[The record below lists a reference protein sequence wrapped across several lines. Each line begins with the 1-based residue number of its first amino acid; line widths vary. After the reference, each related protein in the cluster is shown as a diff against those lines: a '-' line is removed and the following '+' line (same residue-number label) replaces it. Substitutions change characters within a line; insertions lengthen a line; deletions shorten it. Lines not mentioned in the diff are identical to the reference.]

1 MKETALQSYVISV
14 VRANGGAAR
23 KLSHRFNLGVSDL
36 LIKLIEP
43 QFVSQSKLTRY
54 PAMLI
59 EVKQRHGSNEGNRAF
74 DLGLTVP
81 QREFLKEF
89 AAAGMRVGVL
99 SFIQPLRKRE
109 LYAAMFDLDRLERVD
124 YRALPSDHTPLG
136 RDAQRGEYMFTRL
149 RNFANG

>member
-1 MKETALQSYVISV
+1 MNETALQSYVIKV

-36 LIKLIEP
+36 LIKLKDEGHTGLRTI
-43 QFVSQSKLTRY
+43 

-59 EVKQRHGSNEGNRAF
+59 EVKQRHGNNEDRVRSF
-74 DLGLTVP
+74 DLGVTRP

-109 LYAAMFDLDRLERVD
+109 LYAALFDLDRLERVD
-124 YRALPSDHTPLG
+124 YRALPSDHTALG
-136 RDAQRGEYMFTRL
+136 RDQQRNGNIYIRL

>member
-1 MKETALQSYVISV
+1 MNETGLQSYVIKV

-36 LIKLIEP
+36 LIQP
-43 QFVSQSKLTRY
+43 PGSKDALGQWRGTR
-54 PAMLI
+54 AMLI
-59 EVKQRHGSNEGNRAF
+59 EVKQRHGSNEGNRSF
-74 DLGLTVP
+74 DLGVTVP

-89 AAAGMRVGVL
+89 ASAGMRVGVL
-99 SFIQPLRKRE
+99 SFIQPPRKRE
-109 LYAAMFDLDRLERVD
+109 LYAALFDLDRLIRVD

-136 RDAQRGEYMFTRL
+136 RDNERNSNIYIWL